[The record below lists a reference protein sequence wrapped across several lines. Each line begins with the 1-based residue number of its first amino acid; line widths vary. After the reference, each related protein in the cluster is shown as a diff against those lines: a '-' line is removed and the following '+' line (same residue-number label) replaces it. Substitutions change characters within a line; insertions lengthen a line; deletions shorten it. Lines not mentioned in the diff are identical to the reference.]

1 MTNWE
6 ARHGPPFLYRLAA
19 LGIAGVKYR
28 MNAGIGSQPAL
39 DSLPFSP
46 TRQMFNTAAEMHNV
60 IHLSIGQPD
69 FAHAEHIVDAHV

>member
-46 TRQMFNTAAEMHNV
+46 TRQMFNTATEMDNV
-60 IHLSIGQPD
+60 IHLSIGQLD
-69 FAHAEHIVDAHV
+69 FVHPEHIVDAHV